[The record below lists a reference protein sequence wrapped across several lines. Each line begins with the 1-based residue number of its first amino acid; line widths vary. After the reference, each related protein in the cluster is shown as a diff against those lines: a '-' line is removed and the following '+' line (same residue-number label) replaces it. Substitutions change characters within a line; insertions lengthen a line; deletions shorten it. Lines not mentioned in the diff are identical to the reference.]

1 MNSRAISRTALAI
14 ILVAVIAAA
23 GAGTYLY
30 IEMTKPRYKDTLTIG
45 MNADLNIFDPHRA
58 MGLPQMGIIRLVCE
72 TLTDVDQQT
81 GKSIPVLAESWEASG
96 ATKWTFRLRKGVKFH
111 DGTPFSAR
119 AVKYNFDRLMN
130 PETKAGTR
138 GLWMDIIKSI
148 EVVDDYTVVF
158 NTSPCPAF
166 PALLDYPPA
175 GMISPTQGEKLGL
188 DFHRQP
194 IGTGPYKFVEHISGK
209 QIKLVANEEY
219 WGGSPKIKQIVAKPV
234 VETAARVMALEAG
247 DFDVI
252 FYVPPH
258 EAKRLGTN
266 PKMTIIEGIST
277 RNFIIQ
283 LNCAWGPLKDVRVRQ
298 ALNYAIDKKAILDR
312 IFMGKGQVMDSW
324 IPPNVFGY
332 SKGKDYQYDPAKAKK
347 LLAEAGYP
355 DGFEVTLHYGKGVLL
370 LDTETVEAVQSYLKE
385 VGVRVRIIE
394 TDWPKFS
401 TLLRESVEKNP
412 MQLSLCGWAVGLYMD
427 ADIGMERLRSDQW
440 PPRGSIP
447 LFWKSERFDELHML
461 GRTETDPAKRT
472 AIYRELQGIVMEE
485 APVCFL
491 LFLPNTN
498 AASAKVH
505 GIGLRHDET
514 MILRPDAWIEA

>member
-1 MNSRAISRTALAI
+1 MNSRAITRMALSITIVVI
-14 ILVAVIAAA
+14 IAVAS
-23 GAGTYLY
+23 AGTYLY
-30 IEMTKPRYKDTLTIG
+30 FEMTKPRYKQSLTIG

-58 MGLPQMGIIRLVCE
+58 MGLPQMGIIRLVTE
-72 TLTDVDQQT
+72 TLTDIDQKS
-81 GKSIPVLAESWEASG
+81 GKPIPVLAESWESSG

-111 DGTPFSAR
+111 DGTPFNAA
-119 AVKYNFDRLMN
+119 AVKYNFERLMN
-130 PETKAGTR
+130 PDTKAGSR
-138 GLWMDIIKSI
+138 GLWMDIIKSMQ
-148 EVVDDYTVVF
+148 VVDDYTLIF
-158 NTSPCPAF
+158 NTAPCPAF

-188 DFHRQP
+188 DFYKQP

-209 QIKLVANEEY
+209 QIKLVANDQY
-219 WGGSPKIKQIVAKPV
+219 WGGVPKIKEIVAKPI

-247 DFDVI
+247 DFDVV

-258 EAKRLGTN
+258 EAKRLGAN
-266 PKMTIIEGIST
+266 PKMQIIEGIPT

-283 LNCAWGPLKDVRVRQ
+283 LNCAWGPLKDIKVRQ

-332 SKGKDYQYDPAKAKK
+332 SKGKDYPYDPARAKK

-355 DGFEVTLHYGKGVLL
+355 NGFDVTLHYGKGVLL

-385 VGVRVRIIE
+385 VGVNAKIVE
-394 TDWPKFS
+394 TDWPTFS
-401 TLLRESVEKNP
+401 VLLRDPVEKNK

-447 LFWKSERFDELHML
+447 LFWKSERYDDLHAL

-472 AIYRELQGIVMEE
+472 QLYKEMQDIVMEE

-498 AASAKVH
+498 AASIKVH
-505 GIGLRHDET
+505 EVGLRHDET
-514 MILRPDAWIEA
+514 ILLKLDAWIEA